1 VPASFPMTE
10 AEVIQLLRKQHEEYF
25 PKTCGNC
32 GRQYATLREYV
43 LSTKRLWPAT
53 SYDAELRHFNVTAER
68 QLGGMA
74 MANCT
79 CGSTLALSTKNMP
92 NAQMLA
98 LLEWAQA
105 EMKRRGLDQNEFSDY
120 LRDEIRQQVLAEPA
134 GGNTKSSLETGN
146 QPT

>member
-1 VPASFPMTE
+1 MTE
-10 AEVIQLLRKQHEEYF
+10 PEVVQLLRKQHEEYF

-32 GRQYATLREYV
+32 GRQYATLREFV
-43 LSTKRLWPAT
+43 LNTQRLWPAM
-53 SYDAELRHFNVTAER
+53 SYDAELRHFNVAAEH

-92 NAQMLA
+92 NVQMLA

-105 EMKRRGLDQNEFSDY
+105 EMKRRGMNQHEFADY
-120 LRDEIRQQVLAEPA
+120 LRDEIRRQVLAEPA
-134 GGNTKSSLETGN
+134 RGSTGASLEPRN
-146 QPT
+146 QRP